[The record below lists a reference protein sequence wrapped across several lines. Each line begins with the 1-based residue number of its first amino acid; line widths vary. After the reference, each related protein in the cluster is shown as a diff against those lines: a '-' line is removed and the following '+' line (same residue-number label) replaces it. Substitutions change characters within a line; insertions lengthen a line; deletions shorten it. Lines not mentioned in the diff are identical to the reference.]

1 MQSLQ
6 KSIQSVIDSGRIGSP
21 VFLRSMLQLPVKDIS
36 IEHATNILIT
46 LANLWMPS
54 SPESI
59 QARRSPDSIQLTT
72 MIRYLRGQTAVLS
85 VNRVATDQT
94 VSIDLQLI
102 GNKGAIYHETPS
114 SRHHNQEFIIDLTET
129 TDQSQLVQQSM
140 DSGQW
145 VKWEEV

>member
-21 VFLRSMLQLPVKDIS
+21 VFLRSMLQVPVED

-54 SPESI
+54 SPEFI
-59 QARRSPDSIQLTT
+59 QARRSPDDVQLTT
-72 MIRYLRGQTAVLS
+72 MIQYLGGQTAVLS
-85 VNRVATDQT
+85 ANRVATNQT
-94 VSIDLQLI
+94 ASIDLHLI
-102 GNKGAIYHETPS
+102 GNKGVIYHETPP
-114 SRHHNQEFIIDLTET
+114 SRHNNQEFVVDLTKE
-129 TDQSQLVQQSM
+129 TDQSQLVQRSV

-145 VKWEEV
+145 VKWEA

>member
-6 KSIQSVIDSGRIGSP
+6 KSIQSVIDSRRIGSP

-72 MIRYLRGQTAVLS
+72 MIRYLGGQTAVLS

>member
-21 VFLRSMLQLPVKDIS
+21 VFLRSMLQVPVED

-72 MIRYLRGQTAVLS
+72 MIRYLGGQTAVLS
-85 VNRVATDQT
+85 VNRVAADQT